1 MIFRFVRG
9 FTLIEILLVLG
20 LVSVVLATIPI
31 LDLSLFKKD
40 SRQNEINIFIQDL
53 QRARS
58 AAVNNIDGENHSVS
72 WGKEQIIFERL
83 TGNVSQE
90 YEVVF
95 EDALNGGN
103 NATVTI
109 NHEGGI
115 DW

>member
-1 MIFRFVRG
+1 MILQNRHG

-20 LVSVVLATIPI
+20 LMSIVLIMIPI
-31 LDLSLFKKD
+31 FDLSSFKKD
-40 SRQNEINIFIQDL
+40 SKQDEINIFIQDL
-53 QRARS
+53 QKVRS
-58 AAVNNIDGENHSVS
+58 AAMNNISGQDHGV
-72 WGKEQIIFERL
+72 FESL

-90 YEVVF
+90 REIVF
-95 EDALNGGN
+95 KDETNTLY